1 MPVPVYL
8 WTVPIYIGKIG
19 IAMGPVKGRGTVTK
33 IAQKTNR
40 AASLELMK
48 DFSLEMTGKDVP
60 SLLEARPL
68 IPLGTRIN
76 VTFLGNEDLEMRVAA
91 AKAVREMGFVPVPHI
106 SARRLE
112 SEQRLR
118 EFLGRLQEVD
128 AAGHIFVIGGDPAR
142 PEGPYSD
149 SLSII
154 RSGVLQDFG
163 VREVGIGGYPEGH
176 PDIPQETLWS
186 ALEDKSAALRDQSLD
201 MVILTQFSFDADPVA
216 EWIEAIRAKGIT
228 APVRVGTPGPV
239 GIKRLLGFAR
249 RLGVGANAMIVKKY
263 GFSLTNLVGVAG
275 PDNFVNDLAAV
286 LAEHSSG
293 TRPGLLGQVGLHFYT
308 FGGLSE
314 TAGWVR
320 QFTGGQE

>member
-1 MPVPVYL
+1 M
-8 WTVPIYIGKIG
+8 
-19 IAMGPVKGRGTVTK
+19 TK
-33 IAQKTNR
+33 IAQSTNR

-60 SLLEARPL
+60 ALLEARSL

-91 AKAVREMGFVPVPHI
+91 AKAAREMGFVPVPHI

-118 EFLGRLQEVD
+118 EFLGRLHDVD

-154 RSGVLQDFG
+154 RSGILQEFG

-176 PDIPQETLWS
+176 PDIPQETLWG
-186 ALEDKSAALRDQSLD
+186 ALEDKSAALRDQGLD
-201 MVILTQFSFDADPVA
+201 MFILTQFAFDTDPVA
-216 EWIEAIRAKGIT
+216 GWIEAVRAKGIT
-228 APVRVGTPGPV
+228 APIRVGTPGPV

-275 PDNFVNDLAAV
+275 PDNFVSDLAAV
-286 LAEHSSG
+286 LAEHSGGSG
-293 TRPGLLGQVGLHFYT
+293 RGLLGQVGLHFYT

-320 QFTGGQE
+320 QFTGGQD

>member
-1 MPVPVYL
+1 MRPL
-8 WTVPIYIGKIG
+8 
-19 IAMGPVKGRGTVTK
+19 KGRGTVTK

-48 DFSLEMTGKDVP
+48 DFSLEMTGKDIP

-118 EFLGRLQEVD
+118 EFLGRLQDVD

-142 PEGPYSD
+142 SEGPYSD

-154 RSGVLQDFG
+154 RSGILQDFG

-186 ALEDKSAALRDQSLD
+186 ALEDKSATLRDQGLD
-201 MVILTQFSFDADPVA
+201 MVILTQFSFDTDSVA
-216 EWIEAIRAKGIT
+216 EWIEAIRARGIT

-286 LAEHSSG
+286 LADHSSG
-293 TRPGLLGQVGLHFYT
+293 TRTGLLGQVGLHFYT

-320 QFTGGQE
+320 QFTGGQA